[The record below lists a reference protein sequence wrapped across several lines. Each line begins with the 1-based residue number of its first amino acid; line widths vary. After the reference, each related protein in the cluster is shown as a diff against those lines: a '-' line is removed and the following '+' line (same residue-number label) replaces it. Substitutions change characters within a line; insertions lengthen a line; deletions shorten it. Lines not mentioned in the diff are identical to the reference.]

1 MCLFSTRRTHFVGN
15 PVKFLGVL
23 CNQLTNFQGFFLLYY
38 VLILSLTIVLIG
50 ADLHYVALAGLQF
63 FS

>member
-1 MCLFSTRRTHFVGN
+1 M
-15 PVKFLGVL
+15 L

-50 ADLHYVALAGLQF
+50 VDLHYVAHAGLQF

>member
-1 MCLFSTRRTHFVGN
+1 M
-15 PVKFLGVL
+15 L